1 MNENVFYITPMTFFL
16 KINADKSLYNIKQQL
31 MQFKQIY
38 NLLDEFKT
46 MFDPD
51 CQLEPSVSD

>member
-1 MNENVFYITPMTFFL
+1 MTFFL